1 MSYLY
6 DLFFIFSLISIVINH
21 TTPLK
26 QMHLFFVRFTEY
38 LLLFLD
44 DNE

>member
-6 DLFFIFSLISIVINH
+6 DLFFTFSLILIVINY
-21 TTPLK
+21 TTPLT
-26 QMHLFFVRFTEY
+26 QMYLFFVRFTEY

>member
-6 DLFFIFSLISIVINH
+6 DLFFTFSLILIVINH
-21 TTPLK
+21 TAPLK